1 MPFWIYDQ
9 LTIPAEMDF
18 PDFYFIIK
26 PIVKQELVM
35 KIMAMYAY
43 ENTKYVYGHAL
54 LSKMTLSFYFQVSLK
69 PRSRMINFDCLEP
82 QGCVAE

>member
-1 MPFWIYDQ
+1 MYCYHFKYKLCILSEEPAYINQFLKMIICHFGFM
-9 LTIPAEMDF
+9 TILVEMDF

-54 LSKMTLSFYFQVSLK
+54 LSK
-69 PRSRMINFDCLEP
+69 
-82 QGCVAE
+82 

>member
-1 MPFWIYDQ
+1 MIICHFGFM
-9 LTIPAEMDF
+9 TIPVEMNF

-54 LSKMTLSFYFQVSLK
+54 LSK
-69 PRSRMINFDCLEP
+69 
-82 QGCVAE
+82 